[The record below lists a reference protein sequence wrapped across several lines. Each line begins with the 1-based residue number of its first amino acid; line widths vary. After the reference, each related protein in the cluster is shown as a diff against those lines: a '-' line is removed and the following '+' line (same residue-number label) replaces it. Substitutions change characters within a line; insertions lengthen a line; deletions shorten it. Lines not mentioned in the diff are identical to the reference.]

1 MSSAPHAEGFELSI
15 LRRLLGLVAAMVL
28 VVAVW
33 VRLPNWLFY
42 RNGRPTRIGRLV
54 NHAGAVYSA
63 LGLPPAWW
71 VTLEI
76 RGRRSGRTVSTTLVV
91 GSYGGERYLVSMLGE
106 GSAWVLNARAADG
119 RATIRHGRRRPI
131 VLREVPAEQR
141 APILQAY
148 LQRAPGARPHFPVLP
163 TAPLPEFER
172 IAARYPV
179 FRITEAGTG
188 A

>member
-1 MSSAPHAEGFELSI
+1 MSI
-15 LRRLLGLVAAMVL
+15 LRRLIGLVAAAAL

-33 VRLPNWLFY
+33 VRLPNRLFY
-42 RNGRPTRIGRLV
+42 RSGRPTRIGRLV
-54 NHAGAVYSA
+54 NHAGAVYSG

-91 GSYGGERYLVSMLGE
+91 GSYGGEHYLVSMLGE

-119 RATIRHGRRRPI
+119 IATIHHGRRRPI
-131 VLREVPAEQR
+131 VLWEVPVDQR
-141 APILQAY
+141 APILRAF
-148 LQRAPGARPHFPVLP
+148 LPRAPGARPHFPVLP

-172 IAARYPV
+172 IAGQYPV
-179 FRITEAGTG
+179 FRITEAGTD